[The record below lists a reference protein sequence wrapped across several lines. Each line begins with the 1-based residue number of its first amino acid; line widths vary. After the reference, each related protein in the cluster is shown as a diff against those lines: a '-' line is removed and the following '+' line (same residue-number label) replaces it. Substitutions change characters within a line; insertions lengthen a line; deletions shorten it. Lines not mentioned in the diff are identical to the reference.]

1 MSVKNSMEGLVAA
14 AAVGTTRML
23 YDRVRKSKICFEIT
37 AFLNYER
44 GISRAGEFKTSNV
57 NNKKKFVIVFI

>member
-1 MSVKNSMEGLVAA
+1 MTPK
-14 AAVGTTRML
+14 TRML

-57 NNKKKFVIVFI
+57 NNKKKLLLFSFDVLNSPALEIPRS

>member
-1 MSVKNSMEGLVAA
+1 MEAKNGHVSK
-14 AAVGTTRML
+14 TREL
-23 YDRVRKSKICFEIT
+23 YDRVLKSKICFEIT

-57 NNKKKFVIVFI
+57 NNKKKICYCFHLMF